1 MVHQRQPNRKV
12 NTRKAIL
19 LSLKQKVLNQVFVII
34 LDACILVTGNITVN
48 AENDTHVAFK
58 NCAPF
63 STCKAEIN
71 DVFVDKANHM

>member
-1 MVHQRQPNRKV
+1 M
-12 NTRKAIL
+12 
-19 LSLKQKVLNQVFVII
+19 II

-63 STCKAEIN
+63 STFKTEIN